1 MIRHDKGFMRDAKIL
16 GQLDAESLAGAAG
29 FEALLPEAAE
39 ARFWGTSTGFW
50 EPLFIKSM

>member
-1 MIRHDKGFMRDAKIL
+1 MIRDAKIL

-39 ARFWGTSTGFW
+39 ARFWGTSAGFW